1 MMVRF
6 KAWQWAMLA
15 IPLVSIVGFILIAA
29 GWQIQHWGLSWIW
42 AIFLIILLGWRW
54 LLAKWTKPQLAQI
67 EAAVADANQQLTDSR
82 DGAQEHENNP
92 EAAQAVREALNQI
105 LQETQQDPPF
115 WEDWQQFWQRGQ
127 AVVVAVAHAYNPEV
141 KYPLLNIYVPQ
152 AYGLIRGTVN
162 DLDRSMEKLSPI
174 LGQVTVGQAYQAY
187 EVYQK
192 LEPSARKLR
201 QAWGWAQ
208 WFFNPAVAA
217 ARQVTQKSSSR
228 ATEELL
234 GNLGQLLREAAL
246 RNLAQQAIYLYRG
259 QGMTQVGADTLPDVT
274 QVEAERSSRFG
285 HTETDTLRT
294 ILDRAESPETVEKKP
309 VNLLLVGRT
318 GAGKSSV
325 INTLFE
331 SDRAAVDVLPST
343 DKLCRYV
350 WEAPS
355 GDTLVLW
362 DTPGY
367 EQASRQDYRD
377 LVLDHA
383 RQADLVLLVTPAL
396 DPALQMDEDFLRELQ
411 KEVTD
416 LPAIAIVTQVDRL
429 RPLREWSPPY
439 DWEHGH
445 RAKEQSIRHA
455 TQYRQEELGHLCRRV
470 LPLVTRDERAQRD
483 PWNLS
488 QLSNQLVDSLDPAK
502 QLRLTRFLR
511 DRNTRLRGAAQI
523 IERYSRQMATTQG
536 LTNFL
541 KSPILQFLSTLTTGQ
556 PTLAYLLAEQIPV
569 EQLPIVIGKLQ
580 IAYDLFSL
588 LTKDDN
594 IRKFDLL
601 SLWPVLLDNPS
612 PPERNAWA
620 FGHAVTEYWVE
631 KLSPDQLQKRFKA
644 YFEQYEQR
652 GDRARHP

>member
-1 MMVRF
+1 MVRF
-6 KAWQWAMLA
+6 KPWQWAILA
-15 IPLVSIVGFILIAA
+15 LPLVSIVGFILVAA
-29 GWQIQHWGLSWIW
+29 GWQIQHWGVSWIW
-42 AIFLIILLGWRW
+42 AVFLVILLGWRW
-54 LLAKWTKPQLAQI
+54 LLARWTKPQLAQL
-67 EAAVADANQQLTDSR
+67 EAAVADANQQLEASR
-82 DGAQEHENNP
+82 NQAEQHGNNP
-92 EAAQAVREALNQI
+92 EAAQAVRDALKEI
-105 LQETQQDPPF
+105 LQETQEDPPF
-115 WEDWQQFWQRGQ
+115 WEDWQCFWQRGQ
-127 AVVVAVAHAYNPEV
+127 AVVVAVARAYNPEV
-141 KYPLLNIYVPQ
+141 KYPLLSIYVPQ
-152 AYGLIRGTVN
+152 AYGLIRGTVD
-162 DLDRSMEKLSPI
+162 DLDRWMEKLSPV

-192 LEPSARKLR
+192 IEPSARKLR
-201 QAWGWAQ
+201 QVWGWAQ
-208 WFFNPAVAA
+208 WLFNPAVAA

-228 ATEELL
+228 ATQELL

-246 RNLAQQAIYLYRG
+246 RNLAQQAIYLYSG
-259 QGMTQVGADTLPDVT
+259 ELPQESLPNLTED
-274 QVEAERSSRFG
+274 EEDGSKRFG
-285 HTETDTLRT
+285 QTNTETLGT
-294 ILDRAESPETVEKKP
+294 ILDRAESAETIKQKP

-325 INTLFE
+325 INTLFD

-343 DKLCRYV
+343 DKLCRYL

-355 GDTLVLW
+355 GDSLVLW

-367 EQASRQDYRD
+367 EQAKRQDYRE
-377 LVLDHA
+377 LVLERA
-383 RQADLVLLVTPAL
+383 READLVLLVTPAL

-416 LPAIAIVTQVDRL
+416 LPAMAIVTQVDRL

-439 DWEHGH
+439 NWEGGD
-445 RAKEQSIRHA
+445 RPKEKSIRHA
-455 TQYRQEELGHLCRRV
+455 TEYRQEELGHLCRAV
-470 LPLVTRDERAQRD
+470 LPLVTRDERAQREA
-483 PWNLS
+483 WNLQ
-488 QLSNQLVDSLDPAK
+488 QLSNSVVESLDPAK

-511 DRNTRLRGAAQI
+511 DRHTRIRGAAQI

-541 KSPILQFLSTLTTGQ
+541 KSPILQFVSTLTTGQ

-588 LTKDDN
+588 LTREED

-601 SLWPVLLDNPS
+601 SLWSVLLDNPS

-631 KLSPDQLQKRFKA
+631 KLSTEQLQKRFKA
-644 YFEQYEQR
+644 YFEEYGERQ
-652 GDRARHP
+652 

>member
-1 MMVRF
+1 MVRF
-6 KAWQWAMLA
+6 KPWQWAVLA
-15 IPLVSIVGFILIAA
+15 LPLVSIVGFILVAA
-29 GWQIQHWGLSWIW
+29 GWQIQHWGVSWIW
-42 AIFLIILLGWRW
+42 AIFLVVLLGWRW
-54 LLAKWTKPQLAQI
+54 LLARWTKPQLAQL
-67 EAAVADANQQLTDSR
+67 EAAVADANQQLEASR
-82 DGAQEHENNP
+82 HQAEQHGNNP
-92 EAAQAVREALNQI
+92 EAAQAVRDALKEI

-115 WEDWQQFWQRGQ
+115 WEDWTCFWQRGQ
-127 AVVVAVAHAYNPEV
+127 AVVVAVARAYNPEV
-141 KYPLLNIYVPQ
+141 KYPLLSIYVPQ
-152 AYGLIRGTVN
+152 AYGLIRGTVD
-162 DLDRSMEKLSPI
+162 DLDRWMEKLSPV

-192 LEPSARKLR
+192 IEPSARKLR
-201 QAWGWAQ
+201 QVWGWAQ
-208 WFFNPAVAA
+208 WLFNPAVAA

-228 ATEELL
+228 ATQELL

-246 RNLAQQAIYLYRG
+246 RNLAQQAIYLYSG
-259 QGMTQVGADTLPDVT
+259 ELPQELLPNLT
-274 QVEAERSSRFG
+274 EEEESGPKRFG
-285 HTETDTLRT
+285 QTDTETLGS
-294 ILDRAESPETVEKKP
+294 ILDRAESAQTIEKKP

-325 INTLFE
+325 INTLFD
-331 SDRAAVDVLPST
+331 SDRALVDVLPST

-355 GDTLVLW
+355 GDSLVLW

-367 EQASRQDYRD
+367 EQASRQDYRE
-377 LVLDHA
+377 LVLDRA
-383 RQADLVLLVTPAL
+383 READLVLLVTPAL

-439 DWEHGH
+439 DWQGGD
-445 RAKEQSIRHA
+445 RPKEQSIRQA
-455 TQYRQEELGHLCRRV
+455 TEYRQEELGHLCRAV
-470 LPLVTRDERAQRD
+470 LPLVTRDERAGRD
-483 PWNLS
+483 SWNLH
-488 QLSNQLVDSLDPAK
+488 QLSNGLVESLDPAK

-511 DRNTRLRGAAQI
+511 DRQTRIRGAAQI
-523 IERYSRQMATTQG
+523 IERYSRQMATNQG

-541 KSPILQFLSTLTTGQ
+541 KSPILQFVSTLTTGQ

-588 LTKDDN
+588 LTKDND

-601 SLWPVLLDNPS
+601 SLWSVLLDNPS

-631 KLSPDQLQKRFKA
+631 KLSTEQLQKRFKE
-644 YFEQYEQR
+644 YFEEYGNR
-652 GDRARHP
+652 GKEGNRQ

>member
-1 MMVRF
+1 MVRF
-6 KAWQWAMLA
+6 KPWQWAILA
-15 IPLVSIVGFILIAA
+15 LPLVSIVGFILVAA

-42 AIFLIILLGWRW
+42 AIFLVVLLGWRW
-54 LLAKWTKPQLAQI
+54 LLARWTKPQLAQL
-67 EAAVADANQQLTDSR
+67 EAAVADANEQLEASR
-82 DGAQEHENNP
+82 HQAEQHGNNP
-92 EAAQAVREALNQI
+92 EAAQAVRDALKEI
-105 LQETQQDPPF
+105 LQDTQQDPPF
-115 WEDWQQFWQRGQ
+115 WEDWACFWQRGQ
-127 AVVVAVAHAYNPEV
+127 AVVAAVARAYNPEV
-141 KYPLLNIYVPQ
+141 KYPLLSIYVPQ
-152 AYGLIRGTVN
+152 AYGLIRGTVD
-162 DLDRSMEKLSPI
+162 DLDRWMEKLSPV

-192 LEPSARKLR
+192 IEPSARKLR
-201 QAWGWAQ
+201 QVWGWAQ
-208 WFFNPAVAA
+208 WLFNPAVAA

-228 ATEELL
+228 ATQELL

-246 RNLAQQAIYLYRG
+246 RNLAQQAIYLYSG
-259 QGMTQVGADTLPDVT
+259 ELPQDSFPKLTEEEDTGLK
-274 QVEAERSSRFG
+274 RFG
-285 HTETDTLRT
+285 QTDTETLGS
-294 ILDRAESPETVEKKP
+294 ILDRAESAETIEKKP

-325 INTLFE
+325 INTLFD
-331 SDRAAVDVLPST
+331 SDRALVDVLPST

-355 GDTLVLW
+355 GDSLVLW

-367 EQASRQDYRD
+367 EQASRQDYRE
-377 LVLDHA
+377 LVLERA
-383 RQADLVLLVTPAL
+383 READLVLLVTPAL

-411 KEVTD
+411 KEVSD

-439 DWEHGH
+439 NWQGGD
-445 RAKEQSIRHA
+445 RPKEQSIRHA
-455 TQYRQEELGHLCRRV
+455 TEYRQEELGHLCRAV
-470 LPLVTRDERAQRD
+470 LPLVTRDERAGRD
-483 PWNLS
+483 SWNLH
-488 QLSNQLVDSLDPAK
+488 QLSNGLVESLDPAK

-511 DRNTRLRGAAQI
+511 DRQTRIRGAAQI

-541 KSPILQFLSTLTTGQ
+541 KSPILQFISTLTTGQ

-588 LTKDDN
+588 LTKDDD

-601 SLWPVLLDNPS
+601 SLWSVLLDNPS

-631 KLSPDQLQKRFKA
+631 KLSTEQLQKRFKE
-644 YFEQYEQR
+644 YFEEYGKRQ
-652 GDRARHP
+652 

>member
-1 MMVRF
+1 MVRF
-6 KAWQWAMLA
+6 KPWQWAVLA
-15 IPLVSIVGFILIAA
+15 LPLVSIVGFILVAA
-29 GWQIQHWGLSWIW
+29 GWQIQHWGVSWIW
-42 AIFLIILLGWRW
+42 AVFLVILLGWRW
-54 LLAKWTKPQLAQI
+54 LLARWTKPQLAQL
-67 EAAVADANQQLTDSR
+67 EAAVADANQQLEASR
-82 DGAQEHENNP
+82 NQAEQHGNNP
-92 EAAQAVREALNQI
+92 QAAQAVREALKEI
-105 LQETQQDPPF
+105 LQETQEDPPF
-115 WEDWQQFWQRGQ
+115 WEDWQCFWQRGQ
-127 AVVVAVAHAYNPEV
+127 AVVVAVARAYNPEV
-141 KYPLLNIYVPQ
+141 KYPLLSIYVPQ
-152 AYGLIRGTVN
+152 AYGLIRGTVD
-162 DLDRSMEKLSPI
+162 DLDRWMEKLSPV

-192 LEPSARKLR
+192 IEPSARKLR
-201 QAWGWAQ
+201 QVWGWAQ
-208 WFFNPAVAA
+208 WLFNPAVAA

-228 ATEELL
+228 ATQELL

-246 RNLAQQAIYLYRG
+246 RNLAQQAIYLYSG
-259 QGMTQVGADTLPDVT
+259 ELPQESLPNLTED
-274 QVEAERSSRFG
+274 EEDGSKRFG
-285 HTETDTLRT
+285 QTNTETLGT
-294 ILDRAESPETVEKKP
+294 ILDRAESAETIKQKP

-325 INTLFE
+325 INTLFD

-343 DKLCRYV
+343 DKLCRYL

-355 GDTLVLW
+355 GDSLVLW

-367 EQASRQDYRD
+367 EQAKRQDYRE
-377 LVLDHA
+377 LVLERA
-383 RQADLVLLVTPAL
+383 READLVLLVTPAL

-416 LPAIAIVTQVDRL
+416 LPAMAIVTQVDRL

-439 DWEHGH
+439 NWEGGD
-445 RAKEQSIRHA
+445 RPKEKSIRHA
-455 TQYRQEELGHLCRRV
+455 TEYRQEELGHLCRAV
-470 LPLVTRDERAQRD
+470 LPLVTRDERAQREA
-483 PWNLS
+483 WNLQ
-488 QLSNQLVDSLDPAK
+488 QLSNSVVESLDPAK

-511 DRNTRLRGAAQI
+511 DRNTRIRGAAQI

-541 KSPILQFLSTLTTGQ
+541 KSPILQFVSTLTTGQ

-588 LTKDDN
+588 LTREED

-601 SLWPVLLDNPS
+601 SLWSVLLDNPS

-631 KLSPDQLQKRFKA
+631 KLSTEQLQKRFKA
-644 YFEQYEQR
+644 YFEEYGKRQ
-652 GDRARHP
+652 

>member
-6 KAWQWAMLA
+6 KAWQWATLA
-15 IPLVSIVGFILIAA
+15 IPLVSIVGFILVAA

-42 AIFLIILLGWRW
+42 AIFLVILLGWRW

-67 EAAVADANQQLTDSR
+67 EAAVADANQQLADSR
-82 DGAQEHENNP
+82 DKAEEHGNNP

-105 LQETQQDPPF
+105 LQETHHDPPF
-115 WEDWQQFWQRGQ
+115 WDDWERFWQRGQ

-152 AYGLIRGTVN
+152 AYGLIRGTVD
-162 DLDRSMEKLSPI
+162 DLDRWMEKLSPV

-192 LEPSARKLR
+192 IEPSARKLR

-246 RNLAQQAIYLYRG
+246 RNLAQQAIYLYGG
-259 QGMTQVGADTLPDVT
+259 QGMTQVGADRLPDVS
-274 QVEAERSSRFG
+274 QAEAESSPRFG
-285 HTETDTLRT
+285 RTETDTLQT
-294 ILDRAESPETVEKKP
+294 ILDRAESAETVEKKP
-309 VNLLLVGRT
+309 VSLLLVGRT

-331 SDRAAVDVLPST
+331 SDRALVDVLPST

-350 WEAPS
+350 WEAPT
-355 GDTLVLW
+355 GDSLVLW

-383 RQADLVLLVTPAL
+383 READLIVLVTPAL

-416 LPAIAIVTQVDRL
+416 VPAIAIVTQVDRL

-439 DWEHGH
+439 DWEGGD
-445 RAKEQSIRHA
+445 RPKEQSIRHA
-455 TQYRQEELGHLCRRV
+455 TQYRHEELGHLCRRV

-488 QLSNQLVDSLDPAK
+488 QLSNQLVESLDPAK

-541 KSPILQFLSTLTTGQ
+541 KSPILQFISTLTTGQ

-588 LTKDDN
+588 LTKDDD

-601 SLWPVLLDNPS
+601 SLWSVLLDNPS

-631 KLSPDQLQKRFKA
+631 KLSTEQLQKRFKA
-644 YFEQYEQR
+644 YFEEYEQR
-652 GDRARHP
+652 GNRTIQP

>member
-1 MMVRF
+1 MVRF
-6 KAWQWAMLA
+6 KSWQWAILA
-15 IPLVSIVGFILIAA
+15 LPLVSIVGFLLVAA

-42 AIFLIILLGWRW
+42 AIFIVALLGWRW
-54 LLAKWTKPQLAQI
+54 LLARWTKPQLAQL
-67 EAAVADANQQLTDSR
+67 EAAVADANQQLEASR
-82 DGAQEHENNP
+82 NRAEQHGNNP
-92 EAAQAVREALNQI
+92 EAAQAVRDALQEI

-115 WEDWQQFWQRGQ
+115 WEDWACFWQRGQ
-127 AVVVAVAHAYNPEV
+127 AVVVAVARAYNPDV
-141 KYPLLNIYVPQ
+141 KYPLLSIYVPQ
-152 AYGLIRGTVN
+152 AYGLIRGTVD
-162 DLDRSMEKLSPI
+162 DLDRWMEQLSPV

-201 QAWGWAQ
+201 QVWGWAQ
-208 WFFNPAVAA
+208 WLFNPAVAA
-217 ARQVTQKSSSR
+217 ARQVTQKSSSQ
-228 ATEELL
+228 ATQELL

-246 RNLAQQAIYLYRG
+246 RNLAQQAIYLYSG
-259 QGMTQVGADTLPDVT
+259 EMSQESLPNLTQEEESGAK
-274 QVEAERSSRFG
+274 RFG
-285 HTETDTLRT
+285 QTETETLAN
-294 ILDRAESPETVEKKP
+294 ILDRAESAETIEKKP

-325 INTLFE
+325 INTLFD

-355 GDTLVLW
+355 GDSLVLW

-367 EQASRQDYRD
+367 EQANRQDYRA
-377 LVLDHA
+377 LVLERA
-383 RQADLVLLVTPAL
+383 QEADLVLLVTPAL

-411 KEVTD
+411 KEVSD
-416 LPAIAIVTQVDRL
+416 LPAMAIVTQVDRL

-439 DWEHGH
+439 DWEGGD
-445 RAKEQSIRHA
+445 RPKEQSIRHA
-455 TQYRQEELGHLCRRV
+455 TEYRQQELGHLCRAV
-470 LPLVTRDERAQRD
+470 LPLVTRDERAQREA
-483 PWNLS
+483 WNLH
-488 QLSNQLVDSLDPAK
+488 QLSNSVVASLDPAK

-511 DRNTRLRGAAQI
+511 DRKTRIRGAAQI

-541 KSPILQFLSTLTTGQ
+541 KSPILQFISTLTTGQ

-588 LTKDDN
+588 LTKDDD

-601 SLWPVLLDNPS
+601 SLWSILLDNPS

-631 KLSPDQLQKRFKA
+631 KLSTEQLQKRFKE
-644 YFEQYEQR
+644 YFEEYGNRE
-652 GDRARHP
+652 